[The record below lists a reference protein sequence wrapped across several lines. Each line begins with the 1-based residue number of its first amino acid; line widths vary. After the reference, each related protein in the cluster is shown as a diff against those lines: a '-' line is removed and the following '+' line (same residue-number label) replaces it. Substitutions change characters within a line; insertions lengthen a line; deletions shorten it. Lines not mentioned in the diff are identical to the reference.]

1 VFSGRYGATAR
12 VIRRAGPPLRANQT
26 HSRGGGN
33 VVNLRVK
40 QHPWAVQRTSDWG
53 VAARL
58 IRVIA

>member
-12 VIRRAGPPLRANQT
+12 VIRRAGSPLRANQT
-26 HSRGGGN
+26 HSRGGN